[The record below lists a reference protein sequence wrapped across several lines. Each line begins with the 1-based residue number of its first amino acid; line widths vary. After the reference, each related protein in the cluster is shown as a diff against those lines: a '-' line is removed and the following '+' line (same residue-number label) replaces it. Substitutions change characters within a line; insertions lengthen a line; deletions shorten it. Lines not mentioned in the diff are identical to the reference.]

1 MNFIERCI
9 MEEFNLAEKLRQEIE
24 QEPEGFD
31 PSTVL
36 RTGADLMSLN
46 IPIEWAVEGVIAKN
60 AVNLFYARGG
70 MGKSTLSAQ
79 IAAAVAT
86 GEPFLGIQTA
96 QMPVI
101 YIDFENSL
109 AVLSERLKK
118 IGGYENGD

>member
-1 MNFIERCI
+1 
-9 MEEFNLAEKLRQEIE
+9 MEKFNLAEKLRQEIE
-24 QEPEGFD
+24 QESEKFD

-36 RTGADLMSLN
+36 RTGADIMALN
-46 IPIEWAVEGVIAKN
+46 IPIEWAVEGVVAKN

-79 IAAAVAT
+79 IAAAVAEGT
-86 GEPFLGIQTA
+86 QFLGIETTK
-96 QMPVI
+96 MPVI

-118 IGGYENGD
+118 IGGHEDGDQ

>member
-1 MNFIERCI
+1 MAQ
-9 MEEFNLAEKLRQEIE
+9 FNLADELRKGTEQDPEK
-24 QEPEGFD
+24 FD

-36 RTGADLMSLN
+36 RTGADIMALN
-46 IPIEWAVEGVIAKN
+46 IPIEWAVGGVIAKN

-79 IAAAVAT
+79 IAAAVAEGT
-86 GEPFLGIQTA
+86 QFLGIETTK
-96 QMPVI
+96 MPVI

-118 IGGYENGD
+118 IGGHEDGD